1 MVTQDLLPL
10 LRAHALRTKSGQVD
24 LRQFV
29 ASLPKGQAQPG
40 EVETLAADLIE
51 KDVLVAGASE
61 GGKPRIVSFPDFPA
75 MALAEEYRQL
85 TVEPTRPFP
94 TEETAPVRIPA
105 EALINAEVK
114 AQLGNLIEA
123 SGPDKKGIIKLRFPE
138 GVDSCIV
145 PLESVGTDLIEA
157 AVAKI
162 SHYLQNGK
170 NAAYAESRIGGVLKG
185 SELSVRQSIEE
196 IAQLPKKSAAA
207 VRDPSE
213 FTFKFWTH
221 LSNLVLQDVKSKSE
235 KTTQDQ
241 GLCQSV
247 YIIGYTVFH
256 RKGTV
261 QREKDLSED
270 RKRLE
275 TQVRKAPFVFGYQ
288 DFYQMKDAK
297 GALLATKHGKDFLN
311 AFLTEKTK
319 RAGDEPLPYLVRV
332 HAEAQD
338 KDYFLHRDVVLPV
351 FIKKLAEC
359 REELRKLILD
369 EWTAAMRKDVIPE
382 TSRADAAFRKDVDTR
397 VKQGYPLLTALSNGS
412 MLFLAGEQPSASAQA
427 KAELQKCFA
436 LENILRPYDE
446 LLGLS
451 RAELLQS
458 VRMYLPFWLTM
469 PILSSFLR
477 LFRRKPSQ
485 KKGKAKTAAGEE
497 QARAAGEEADQ
508 AGADKAKVKAE
519 RDGMIRYNN
528 SVRSLI
534 SVYVPR
540 GATIDGTLAELA
552 EKWNP
557 LLDPAQKKDLV
568 EDVNALTRDFLR
580 PIRRSFVVRPPD
592 QARIHSLAQQ
602 LSNSKNL
609 AQIKKTDVL
618 IRYIELYMIRCLQV
632 KQI

>member
-1 MVTQDLLPL
+1 MVIQDLLPL
-10 LRAHALRTKSGQVD
+10 LRSHALRTKSGQVD

-40 EVETLAADLIE
+40 EVESLVVDLIE

-94 TEETAPVRIPA
+94 TEETAPVRVPA
-105 EALINAEVK
+105 ASLINAEVK
-114 AQLGNLIEA
+114 AQLGTLIEA
-123 SGPDKKGIIKLRFPE
+123 SGPDKKGILKLRFPE

-145 PLESVGTDLIEA
+145 PLESVGTDLIDA
-157 AVAKI
+157 AVAKV

-170 NAAYAESRIGGVLKG
+170 NSAYAESRIGGVLKG
-185 SELSVRQSIEE
+185 SELLVRQAIEE
-196 IAQLPKKSAAA
+196 IVQLPKKAASS
-207 VRDPSE
+207 VRNPSE
-213 FTFKFWTH
+213 FTFKLWTH
-221 LSNLVLQDVKSKSE
+221 LSNLVLQDIKTKSE

-247 YIIGYTVFH
+247 YVVGYAVFH

-261 QREKDLSED
+261 QREKERSED

-275 TQVRKAPFVFGYQ
+275 TQARKAPFVFGYQ
-288 DFYQMKDAK
+288 DFYLMKDAK

-319 RAGDEPLPYLVRV
+319 RTGEEPLPYLVRV

-338 KDYFLHRDVVLPV
+338 KDYFLHRDLVLPV

-369 EWTAAMRKDVIPE
+369 EWTAAMRKDVVPE
-382 TSRADAAFRKDVDTR
+382 SSRGDAAFRKDVDAR
-397 VKQGYPLLTALSNGS
+397 VKQGYLLLAALSNGNL
-412 MLFLAGEQPSASAQA
+412 LFLAAEQPSTSAQA

-436 LENILRPYDE
+436 LENILRPFDE

-451 RAELLQS
+451 RVQLFQE

-469 PILSSFLR
+469 PVLSAFLR

-485 KKGKAKTAAGEE
+485 KKKAKTAAAEE
-497 QARAAGEEADQ
+497 QARAAGEDADQ
-508 AGADKAKVKAE
+508 PGADKAKAKAE

-557 LLDPAQKKDLV
+557 LLDPSQKKDLV

-602 LSNSKNL
+602 LSNSTNL
-609 AQIKKTDVL
+609 AQIKKTDIL